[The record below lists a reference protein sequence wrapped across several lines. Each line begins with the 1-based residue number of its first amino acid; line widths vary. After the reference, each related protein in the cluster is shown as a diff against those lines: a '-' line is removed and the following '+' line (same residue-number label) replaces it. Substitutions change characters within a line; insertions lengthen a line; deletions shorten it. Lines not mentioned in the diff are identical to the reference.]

1 MPDDAQKLYE
11 FLEIGD
17 VVQYPNASGPLMG
30 LGDGY
35 GDWNVPWPQWQTGGL
50 VPRLL
55 IERDPLSRAQPAR
68 PAMRLHEVRA
78 RNWWYR

>member
-1 MPDDAQKLYE
+1 MRRSSIE

-50 VPRLL
+50 YP
-55 IERDPLSRAQPAR
+55 IS
-68 PAMRLHEVRA
+68 
-78 RNWWYR
+78 